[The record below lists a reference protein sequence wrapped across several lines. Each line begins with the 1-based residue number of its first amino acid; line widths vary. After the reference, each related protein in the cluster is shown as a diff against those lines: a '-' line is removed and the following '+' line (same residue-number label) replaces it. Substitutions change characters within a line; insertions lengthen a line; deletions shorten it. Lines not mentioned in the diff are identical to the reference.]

1 LSTLL
6 KRASALSW
14 ASPSQDET
22 VDVRLTNGRISEIGP
37 SLERRAE
44 EAIWDLEG
52 DRLAPGLHDHHLHLR
67 AICALESSVIVGP
80 PEVQTPDELRSRLE
94 RAQMRLTPGQWLRG
108 VAYHESVAGLLDR
121 DLLDQLVPHRPA
133 RIQHASGSLWMVNS
147 LALEALHAE
156 EGTPPGAERDD
167 AGRLTGRFWR
177 EDEWLGSRLP
187 RSSHDFTSMSR
198 LAASWGITGFTDAT
212 PGQTAADLEGYRDA
226 LESRALLQR
235 LHLMVEPG
243 ITPPNSTHVTLGPS
257 KILLDDMT
265 LPTFDELA
273 ERIERYHAAGQAV
286 AVHCVTRTQ
295 GVLTLAVLEHT
306 GTLEGDRLEHGSVL
320 GDDSLEQVARLG
332 LIVVTQPGFVL
343 TRGDRFLANV
353 QHAALPD
360 LYRVRSLQE
369 AGITVAGSTDAPFG
383 SPDIWS
389 AIEAAVDRT
398 THEGALVNA
407 KEAVSPRAA
416 IELFTSEAVNPRR
429 QRRIE
434 VGAPADLCVVARTAT
449 GEGSH
454 TRPVIRGTFV
464 DGRLVHATP

>member
-1 LSTLL
+1 MSTLL
-6 KRASALSW
+6 RRASALSW
-14 ASPSQDET
+14 GAPSSAET
-22 VDVRLTNGRISEIGP
+22 VDVRLRDGRISEIGP
-37 SLERRAE
+37 SLARQGD
-44 EAIWDLEG
+44 EAVWDLEG

-67 AICALESSVIVGP
+67 AICALETSVIVGP
-80 PEVQTPDELRSRLE
+80 PEVQTLEELQTRIQ
-94 RAQMRLTPGQWLRG
+94 RAEHRLTEGQWLRG

-121 DLLDQLVPHRPA
+121 DQLDELIPSRPA
-133 RIQHASGSLWMVNS
+133 RIQHASGSLWMLNS
-147 LALEALHAE
+147 RALEALHAE
-156 EGTPPGAERDD
+156 DGTPPGGERDE

-177 EDEWLGSRLP
+177 EDDWLGSRLP
-187 RSSHDFTSMSR
+187 KSSHDFTAMSR

-243 ITPPNSTHVTLGPS
+243 VTPPESTHVTLGPS

-273 ERIERYHAAGQAV
+273 ERIEGYHQLGQAV

-306 GTLEGDRLEHGSVL
+306 GTLEGDRIEHASVL
-320 GDDSLEQVARLG
+320 GDDSLEHLARLG

-369 AGITVAGSTDAPFG
+369 AGVTVAGSTDAPFG
-383 SPDIWS
+383 SPDVWS

-398 THEGALVNA
+398 THEGARVNA
-407 KEAVSPRAA
+407 KEAVSPQAA
-416 IELFTSEAVNPRR
+416 IELFTSEAANPRH

-454 TRPVIRGTFV
+454 MRPVIRGTFV